1 MSQQSPQSFQ
11 PSSTTSTSPAS
22 TTAST
27 SSSSQPTV
35 VQPRQPTEEEKRLV
49 TIFADMENRQLDFL
63 DEAGKSIIERI
74 ATFLAVLFAVTA
86 FGNDFPPKYLVHI
99 SWSKYL
105 VIGIL
110 LCYLLALGMG
120 MWAIQPRKYS
130 QYINNVSGLQEEWD
144 RLVTRKR
151 RWVKWAG
158 ILFALGTAS
167 LAVLIVSIVW
177 PV

>member
-11 PSSTTSTSPAS
+11 PPSPSAASSTASASQSP
-22 TTAST
+22 
-27 SSSSQPTV
+27 QPTV
-35 VQPRQPTEEEKRLV
+35 VQPRSPTEEEKRLV
-49 TIFADMENRQLDFL
+49 AVFADMESRQLDFL

-86 FGNDFPPKYLVHI
+86 FGTDFPPKYLVHI
-99 SWSKYL
+99 PWSKYL

-110 LCYLLALGMG
+110 ACYLLAIAMG

-130 QYINNVSGLQEEWD
+130 QYIHNVSGMQEQWD
-144 RLVTRKR
+144 SLVTRKR
-151 RWVKWAG
+151 RWIKWAG
-158 ILFALGTAS
+158 ILFALGTAA
-167 LAVLIVSIVW
+167 LAVLIVAIVW

>member
-1 MSQQSPQSFQ
+1 
-11 PSSTTSTSPAS
+11 
-22 TTAST
+22 
-27 SSSSQPTV
+27 
-35 VQPRQPTEEEKRLV
+35 
-49 TIFADMENRQLDFL
+49 MESRQLDFL

-99 SWSKYL
+99 AWSKYL

-130 QYINNVSGLQEEWD
+130 QYLHNISGMQEQWNL
-144 RLVTRKR
+144 LVTRKR

-158 ILFALGTAS
+158 ILFALGTAA
-167 LAVLIVSIVW
+167 LAVLIVLIVW

>member
-1 MSQQSPQSFQ
+1 
-11 PSSTTSTSPAS
+11 
-22 TTAST
+22 
-27 SSSSQPTV
+27 
-35 VQPRQPTEEEKRLV
+35 
-49 TIFADMENRQLDFL
+49 MESRQLDFL

-99 SWSKYL
+99 PWSKYV

-110 LCYLLALGMG
+110 VCYLVALSMG

-130 QYINNVSGLQEEWD
+130 QYIHNVSGLQEEWE
-144 RLVTRKR
+144 RLITRKR
-151 RWVKWAG
+151 RWIKWAG
-158 ILFALGTAS
+158 ILFALGTVA
-167 LAVLIVSIVW
+167 LAVLIVLIVW

>member
-1 MSQQSPQSFQ
+1 M
-11 PSSTTSTSPAS
+11 
-22 TTAST
+22 
-27 SSSSQPTV
+27 

-49 TIFADMENRQLDFL
+49 AVFADMENRQPDFL
-63 DEAGKSIIERI
+63 DEAGKSIIERV

-86 FGNDFPPKYLVHI
+86 FGNGFPPKYLLHI
-99 SWSKYL
+99 PWSKYL

-110 LCYLLALGMG
+110 LCYLTALGMG

-130 QYINNVSGLQEEWD
+130 QYIHNVSGLQEEWE
-144 RLVTRKR
+144 RLITRKR

-158 ILFALGTAS
+158 ILFGVGTVA
-167 LAVLIVSIVW
+167 LAVLIVLIVW

>member
-11 PSSTTSTSPAS
+11 PPSPSTA
-22 TTAST
+22 

-49 TIFADMENRQLDFL
+49 SVFADIESRQLDFL

-99 SWSKYL
+99 PWSKYV

-130 QYINNVSGLQEEWD
+130 HYVHNVSGLQEEWD
-144 RLVTRKR
+144 RLVTHKR
-151 RWVKWAG
+151 RWVKWGG
-158 ILFALGTAS
+158 ILFAAGTVA
-167 LAVLIVSIVW
+167 LAVLVVLIVW

>member
-1 MSQQSPQSFQ
+1 MNQQSPQSFSSSS
-11 PSSTTSTSPAS
+11 PSSGSSSA
-22 TTAST
+22 
-27 SSSSQPTV
+27 SSSQPTVTV
-35 VQPRQPTEEEKRLV
+35 VQPRQPTEEEQRLV
-49 TIFADMENRQLDFL
+49 AVFADMESRQLDFL

-99 SWSKYL
+99 PWSKYL
-105 VIGIL
+105 VIAIL

-130 QYINNVSGLQEEWD
+130 QYLHNISGMQEEWD

-151 RWVKWAG
+151 RWIKWAG
-158 ILFALGTAS
+158 ILFALGTAA
-167 LAVLIVSIVW
+167 LAVLIVAIVW